1 MTLMISVG
9 IQWSSIIWRHLH
21 IYFVFF
27 EQNLLPDGLANEAE
41 KALCT
46 LVCYSTDRRIR
57 MKFIEACIEN
67 LAHNK

>member
-1 MTLMISVG
+1 MYYMF
-9 IQWSSIIWRHLH
+9 SIYVYTILY
-21 IYFVFF
+21 IFLLK
-27 EQNLLPDGLANEAE
+27 NLLPEGLANEAE

-67 LAHNK
+67 LAHNR